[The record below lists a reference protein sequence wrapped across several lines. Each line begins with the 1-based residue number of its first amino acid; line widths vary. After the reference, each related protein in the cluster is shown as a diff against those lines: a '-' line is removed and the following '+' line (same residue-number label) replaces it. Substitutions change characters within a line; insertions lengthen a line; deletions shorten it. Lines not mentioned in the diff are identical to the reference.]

1 MKGVDRLNE
10 LKDEMLVD
18 NIISRLDCTTKE
30 VIKTTTTISKRW
42 KNLWTSLPHLIFSDE
57 DDVTDIV
64 GGEPNLHGY
73 MSFIDNTLNQCP
85 TNLTLKKFKLDIN
98 FSSRVNS
105 DFKLRA
111 NSWIRYA
118 ISRKAED
125 VDLRLWDEGV
135 GVEFSYDDEVFFENL
150 CFNRVKLTWGV
161 LNPPNGAI
169 SWGRL
174 DCLILSC
181 VTLDEDMIEKILSGS
196 PCLESLELNDCY
208 GYRRIDITSK
218 SVKELVFSGY
228 NSHHEY
234 YTDDAAY
241 IDCVKI
247 NAPYITSLTI
257 EGELVLRDLVLLNVS
272 SLVEADLDYSINWR
286 ESEIFDEEVFRGLL
300 ESLGHV
306 EDIAY
311 GDHCL
316 ELLSRLEAGSDTSD
330 DDRLFLVIGVLL
342 SVVGAGVLPGL
353 IPLVVCGLL
362 NVPFAVALQKC
373 EVQFLRAQDKRLKS
387 TSEILNNM
395 KIKLQSG
402 CAFQLCIIQECSFK
416 CWHNSHDFGN
426 IENNCWKIVTIVCYT
441 PEKTRT
447 SGTVDVLGSVAYV
460 SQATE
465 SMFWDQL
472 VMSVK
477 LQSRRFRSVGYVRI
491 SAIFIA
497 VREAAEGAARAI
509 MSQLTAQG
517 VKLVLPSLLK
527 GLEDKAWR
535 TMYDLWRF
543 VLHNNF
549 LNVYPGLCQN

>member
-10 LKDEMLVD
+10 LKDEMLVA

-42 KNLWTSLPHLIFSDE
+42 KNLWTSLPHLIFSDV
-57 DDVTDIV
+57 DDVTDLV
-64 GGEPNLHGY
+64 GAEPNLHGY
-73 MSFIDNTLNQCP
+73 MSFIDDTLNQCP
-85 TNLTLKKFKLDIN
+85 TNLTLKRFKLDIN

-135 GVEFSYDDEVFFENL
+135 GVEFSYDDEVFFDNL
-150 CFNRVKLTWGV
+150 CFNRVKLTCGV

-181 VTLDEDMIEKILSGS
+181 VTLDEDMIEKILSRS

-228 NSHHEY
+228 NSHNEY
-234 YTDDAAY
+234 YTDDVAY

-247 NAPYITSLTI
+247 NAPYISSLTI
-257 EGELVLRDLVLLNVS
+257 EGELVLRELVLLNVS
-272 SLVEADLDYSINWR
+272 SLVKADLDYWINWR
-286 ESEIFDEEVFRGLL
+286 ESEIFNEEVFSGLL

-311 GDHCL
+311 GFYL
-316 ELLSRLEAGSDTSD
+316 VASISFGSCC
-330 DDRLFLVIGVLL
+330 
-342 SVVGAGVLPGL
+342 A
-353 IPLVVCGLL
+353 
-362 NVPFAVALQKC
+362 
-373 EVQFLRAQDKRLKS
+373 
-387 TSEILNNM
+387 SEM
-395 KIKLQSG
+395 S
-402 CAFQLCIIQECSFK
+402 
-416 CWHNSHDFGN
+416 
-426 IENNCWKIVTIVCYT
+426 VTIYEG
-441 PEKTRT
+441 PRQE
-447 SGTVDVLGSVAYV
+447 
-460 SQATE
+460 TE
-465 SMFWDQL
+465 VHFGDPKQYEDQVTL
-472 VMSVK
+472 M
-477 LQSRRFRSVGYVRI
+477 RNTIRYVRCGHDYWTK
-491 SAIFIA
+491 FFG
-497 VREAAEGAARAI
+497 VREAAEGAARAM

-517 VKLVLPSLLK
+517 VKLVLSSLLK

-535 TMYDLWRF
+535 TMQSSFQLFMIYSVLCSTTTFSVSTQDCAKTDPRADGTTADNLYKFDDLPLSLLVPIFHRGSRESRAGTKKKPAQIAANMCSL
-543 VLHNNF
+543 VTDAKYMLPYIGLLLPEIKKVIYGISGSTELDYF
-549 LNVYPGLCQN
+549 LLEEASER

>member
-57 DDVTDIV
+57 DDVTDLV
-64 GGEPNLHGY
+64 GGEPNLHG
-73 MSFIDNTLNQCP
+73 
-85 TNLTLKKFKLDIN
+85 
-98 FSSRVNS
+98 
-105 DFKLRA
+105 
-111 NSWIRYA
+111 WIRYA

-125 VDLRLWDEGV
+125 VDLWLWDEGV
-135 GVEFSYDDEVFFENL
+135 GVEFSYDDEVFFDNL

-161 LNPPNGAI
+161 LNPPNDI
-169 SWGRL
+169 IR
-174 DCLILSC
+174 
-181 VTLDEDMIEKILSGS
+181 K
-196 PCLESLELNDCY
+196 SLLGIFGVEN

-234 YTDDAAY
+234 YTDDVAY

-247 NAPYITSLTI
+247 NAPYIPSLTI
-257 EGELVLRDLVLLNVS
+257 EGELVLRELVLLNVS
-272 SLVEADLDYSINWR
+272 SLVEADLDYSVNWR

-306 EDIAY
+306 ENIAY

-316 ELLSRLEAGSDTSD
+316 EL
-330 DDRLFLVIGVLL
+330 FLATGVLL
-342 SVVGAGVLPGL
+342 SVVGVGVLPGL

-395 KIKLQSG
+395 KEDQVTVM
-402 CAFQLCIIQECSFK
+402 
-416 CWHNSHDFGN
+416 
-426 IENNCWKIVTIVCYT
+426 CWKIVTIVCYT